1 MTATT
6 NTTNTPTATSAAP
19 TAKTVAKKPAAVKT
33 PVVSKTAPKAPTA
46 KAAVA
51 KAAVAKAAVAK
62 AAVSKPA
69 KAPKVTAK
77 VEKTK
82 KVKLVRDSLSI
93 PKDEFEVIAVLKTR
107 AAKLGHSAKKT
118 EIIRA
123 GIKAMA
129 ALSDQALLKALQ
141 SVPSVKT
148 GRPAKQKNK

>member
-19 TAKTVAKKPAAVKT
+19 TGKTVAKKPAAVKT
-33 PVVSKTAPKAPTA
+33 PAVKSPVVSKTAPKAPTA

-51 KAAVAKAAVAK
+51 KAAA
-62 AAVSKPA
+62 SKPA

-77 VEKTK
+77 VEKPK

-123 GIKAMA
+123 GIKAVA